1 MAILILEILDRL
13 ALKFVVT
20 DIIDESNNIRREFIN
35 TAHILRLYV
44 SDNNIYI
51 ELINGCILKS
61 TANNL
66 DSFMEKFYP

>member
-1 MAILILEILDRL
+1 MAILILEILGHSV
-13 ALKFVVT
+13 LKFVVT

-44 SDNNIYI
+44 SDNNVYI
-51 ELINGCILKS
+51 ELTNSCILKS